1 LELIDKTLILRKLA
15 ELDTY
20 LTQIKEYRDISV
32 EQYRADWKSQRII
45 DRTLQLMIELC
56 VDVANHIISEKAL
69 SVPTSY
75 ANTFEILESSQ
86 LISDKLANTMVQ
98 MAKFR
103 NILVHQYA
111 EIDAAIVVNILGSH
125 LDDFNLFRN
134 EAVNVVKQG

>member
-1 LELIDKTLILRKLA
+1 MIDKTLILRKLA

>member
-1 LELIDKTLILRKLA
+1 LIDKTLILRKLT

-20 LTQIKEYRDISV
+20 LTQIKEYRYISA
-32 EQYRADWKSQRII
+32 EEYRADWKKQRII

-69 SVPTSY
+69 PVPTSY
-75 ANTFEILESSQ
+75 GNTFEILERSK
-86 LISDKLANTMVQ
+86 LMSDKLANTMVQ

-103 NILVHQYA
+103 NILVHQYT
-111 EIDAAIVVNILGSH
+111 EIDAAIVVNILRNH

-134 EAVNVVKQG
+134 EAVNIVKQA